1 MFFPF
6 TSSVPQQLEPVP
18 ATPVDGD
25 GEQCLAD
32 EVDQGAGRVD
42 RQQDAEDLRDREWLL
57 VEVLQVEQPCPEQ
70 FLGGCV
76 VGDQVHGERGLRDS
90 VDGSIVEGDAVEQQE
105 HAEAHHDDGQP
116 PITGDV
122 YSHVVPEQ
130 RQCYGGAGVQQEESE
145 TCANH
150 QPDLPGGERFHV
162 PLISRNQNEQ
172 VDEPE
177 ETVADPHHSGDE
189 AGQSP
194 YDQYGRGQ
202 SEVVFAAERL
212 QSLGQEGEERQE
224 NGVGGGV
231 PPHAHAQ
238 RHDALHHEFHAKVGP
253 VEHEVE
259 RYEDKAPEQEFAFHD
274 PHAFQVGSDGLFLV
288 EEEPCGDGEEDD
300 DADLAAAGHDELE
313 EYPLRPQGEFQ
324 HVVAV
329 MDDEVMGE
337 DHEHRDDAQQFDV
350 GVSPPPHLRFG
361 KGRVPVRRVWRL
373 RGCRSPRPVS
383 SCSQFSSSLWS
394 LFPPNPTHPNRL

>member
-1 MFFPF
+1 MDRGLQTFLWRWLHCHLLVALSLCRAR
-6 TSSVPQQLEPVP
+6 TATMLWKRRCTTGKTEP
-18 ATPVDGD
+18 D
-25 GEQCLAD
+25 
-32 EVDQGAGRVD
+32 AGR
-42 RQQDAEDLRDREWLL
+42 
-57 VEVLQVEQPCPEQ
+57 
-70 FLGGCV
+70 
-76 VGDQVHGERGLRDS
+76 
-90 VDGSIVEGDAVEQQE
+90 
-105 HAEAHHDDGQP
+105 
-116 PITGDV
+116 
-122 YSHVVPEQ
+122 
-130 RQCYGGAGVQQEESE
+130 
-145 TCANH
+145 
-150 QPDLPGGERFHV
+150 QPDLLGGERFHI

-177 ETVADPHHSGDE
+177 ETVADSHHSGDE

-194 YDQYGRGQ
+194 DDQYGRGQ

-212 QSLGQEGEERQE
+212 QSLGQEGEQRQE

-274 PHAFQVGSDGLFLV
+274 PHAFQVGFDGLFLV

-337 DHEHRDDAQQFDV
+337 DHEHCDDAQQFDV

-361 KGRVPVRRVWRL
+361 NVPVRRVWRL

-383 SCSQFSSSLWS
+383 FCSQFSSSLWS
-394 LFPPNPTHPNRL
+394 LFPPNPTSPGRL